1 MSACSMCSAVM
12 VPCPQK
18 ISLALL
24 EECNPDASDIAAA
37 HHVADIDLRVRADLS
52 VGVIAAVEPSAAKV
66 LREGLCVL
74 DLARRDCAPT
84 TPQLSALRKLGRFL
98 GPETSFRTV
107 FARREKRWG
116 LPAPRV
122 APQPRPAAI
131 KQACAM
137 SAQMR
142 PAVMNPQRRG

>member
-1 MSACSMCSAVM
+1 MSVCSMCSAVM

-24 EECNPDASDIAAA
+24 EECNPDASKIVAAY
-37 HHVADIDLRVRADLS
+37 HVADIDLRVRADLS

-66 LREGLCVL
+66 LCEGLCVL
-74 DLARRDCAPT
+74 HLARRDCATT
-84 TPQLSALRKLGRFL
+84 TPSFRRFETSFL
-98 GPETSFRTV
+98 GPEASFRNV
-107 FARREKRWG
+107 FARAETRWG

-131 KQACAM
+131 RQACAM
-137 SAQMR
+137 SAQIR